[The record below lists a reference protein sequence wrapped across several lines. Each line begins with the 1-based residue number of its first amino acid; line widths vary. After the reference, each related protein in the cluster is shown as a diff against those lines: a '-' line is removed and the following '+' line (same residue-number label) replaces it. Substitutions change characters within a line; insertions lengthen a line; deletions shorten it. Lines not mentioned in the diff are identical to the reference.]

1 MDVQELARTIDN
13 LNYYLIDVWDWNALN
28 DIRREYVRTVIDI
41 DNERRGELASKR
53 DISTKARKHM
63 VAKYAEAV
71 DEVGR
76 VTDLL
81 RDVPDHITEVLL
93 ENIQKDLRRL
103 GTGRECERQRTDHL
117 PFEPDLGFQDDPTP
131 EELEE
136 YQNRPPE
143 LLWCEEY
150 PDHLEPWEFIAS
162 ELGPFAE
169 RVANSI
175 RDHRGHADEK
185 GTVPEQET
193 DPQLL
198 RITWIPT
205 TAVFIHLVE
214 ELVKKRYIEVPG
226 RNSKEGEG
234 NETELIRRLLQAFV
248 IIGSKTGKPLTVE
261 GLRQRFQSER
271 KVAYTTGLRI
281 ELPYA
286 SEL

>member
-1 MDVQELARTIDN
+1 MEVQELARTIDN
-13 LNYYLIDVWDWNALN
+13 LNHYLIDVWDWNALN
-28 DIRREYVRTVIDI
+28 DIRREYVRTVFDI
-41 DNERRGELASKR
+41 DNQRRGELESKR
-53 DISTKARKHM
+53 DISANVREHLI
-63 VAKYAEAV
+63 AKYAKAV
-71 DEVGR
+71 DEADR
-76 VTDLL
+76 VTALL
-81 RDVPDHITEVLL
+81 RDVPSHIAEVLL
-93 ENIQKDLRRL
+93 EKVQKDLRRL

-136 YQNRPPE
+136 YRNRPPE
-143 LLWCEEY
+143 PEWHEEY
-150 PDHLEPWEFIAS
+150 PDHSEPWEFIAS

-169 RVANSI
+169 RVADRI

-193 DPQLL
+193 DPELL
-198 RITWIPT
+198 RIKWIPT

-214 ELVKKRYIEVPG
+214 ELVKKEYIEVPG